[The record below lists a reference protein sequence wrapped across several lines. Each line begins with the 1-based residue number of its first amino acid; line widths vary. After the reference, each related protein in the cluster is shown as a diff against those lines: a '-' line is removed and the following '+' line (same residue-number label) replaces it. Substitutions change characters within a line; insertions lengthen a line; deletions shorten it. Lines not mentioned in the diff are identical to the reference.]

1 MPALNRWLILTAVI
15 LAFVPIIVDMTILHI
30 AVPSLTE
37 ALGASSTEVLWIID
51 IYPLIMAGLLVPMG
65 TLGDRMGYRRLMLI
79 GLVVFTIASVLA
91 AFSISAPM
99 LIAARVLLAI
109 GAAMVMPCVLAL
121 IRQTFEDPQERAFA
135 LGLWTVVG
143 SAGAAIGPLAGG
155 FLLEHFWWGSVF
167 LINVPIMAVVLPM
180 AYFVL
185 PRIVPQSKAPWK
197 ISQAILLIAGLL
209 ATVYAIKSAVKVDSS
224 TMMMVLL
231 FIVGVGLLTWFGRLQ
246 VISSQPMLDL
256 SLFTNPAVAVGL
268 LMAFVASGAF
278 SGFELILA
286 QELQYVAGF
295 SPLSAG
301 LFMMPLVIASA
312 LSGPIA
318 GKLSGRFG
326 LRPLAVTGLLGA
338 SISLFGI
345 AMLDLRQDVI
355 LIEVLLA
362 VFGFS
367 MGVSLLASS
376 VAIMGAVDASKG
388 GSAGALESTGYE
400 LGAGL
405 GITFFGVLLTSHYQS
420 SFGLSLSGAEAV
432 ASHSIG
438 EAMHIARQ
446 IGGERGEAIAETA
459 RAAFSSA
466 HGVVLT
472 TTSALLFVLTFVVF
486 FSLRN
491 HKDQPSSGH

>member
-1 MPALNRWLILTAVI
+1 MRVLNRWLILAAVI
-15 LAFVPIIVDMTILHI
+15 LAYVPIIVDMTILHI

-37 ALGASSTEVLWIID
+37 GLGASSTEVLWIID
-51 IYPLIMAGLLVPMG
+51 VYPLIMAGLLVPMG
-65 TLGDRMGYRRLMLI
+65 TLGDRLGYRRLMLI
-79 GLVVFTIASVLA
+79 GLAIFTVASVLA
-91 AFSISAPM
+91 AFSISASM

-109 GAAMVMPCVLAL
+109 GAAMVMPCVLAV

-167 LINVPIMAVVLPM
+167 LINVPIMAVVLSM

-185 PRIVPQSKAPWK
+185 PKIVPVSTAPWK

-224 TMMMVLL
+224 LTLTVALL
-231 FIVGVGLLTWFGRLQ
+231 VVGVGLLTWFGRLQ
-246 VISSQPMLDL
+246 VTSTQPMLDL
-256 SLFTNPAVAVGL
+256 SLFTNPAIAVGL

-295 SPLSAG
+295 SPLNAG

-312 LSGPIA
+312 ISGPIA
-318 GKLSGRFG
+318 GKLTSFFG

-338 SISLFGI
+338 SVSLFGI
-345 AMLDLRQDVI
+345 AMLDLHQDIV
-355 LIEVLLA
+355 LIEILLA
-362 VFGFS
+362 IFGFA

-388 GSAGALESTGYE
+388 GAAGALEATGYE

-405 GITFFGVLLTSHYQS
+405 GITFFGVLLTSHYRS
-420 SFGLSLSGAEAV
+420 AFALPLSGTEGAA
-432 ASHSIG
+432 AHSIG

-446 IGGERGEAIAETA
+446 IGGERGDAIADTA
-459 RAAFSSA
+459 RASFSSA
-466 HGVVLT
+466 HGLVLT
-472 TTSALLFVLTFVVF
+472 TTSILILLLTFVVF
-486 FSLRN
+486 FALSN
-491 HKDQPSSGH
+491 HKDKPVSTH